1 MAEVSRTDDTV
12 TLKQITINKVTMG
25 DLRAALAAGLADF
38 RRAPAMGL
46 FFGAIYAFGGL
57 FAVYA
62 LARLNAA
69 YWVIPAAIGFPL
81 LGPFVAVGLYEISRR
96 LEAGTQLGWKGVL
109 LVMTESRKREVS
121 WMAFVV
127 LFVFWLWMYQVRI
140 WLAIF
145 LGFQSFASVG
155 DFATAVVTT
164 TNGLGF
170 LAVGSAVGAAFACV
184 LFSLT
189 VVSIPLLLDR
199 DPDIVTAMIASV
211 QTVLKSPLVMLAW
224 GACVGVL
231 LVAAML
237 PAFLGLV
244 VVLPVL
250 GHATWHLYRRAVTIA
265 S

>member
-1 MAEVSRTDDTV
+1 MAQSDDTGEVV
-12 TLKQITINKVTMG
+12 TLRQITINKVTFA
-25 DLRAALAAGLADF
+25 DLRAALGAGIADF
-38 RRAPAMGL
+38 RAAPAMGL
-46 FFGAIYAFGGL
+46 FFGAIYAAGGI
-57 FAVYA
+57 FVVYA

-81 LGPFVAVGLYEISRR
+81 VGPFVAVGLYEISRR
-96 LEAGTQLGWKGVL
+96 LEAGTPLTWKGVL
-109 LVMTESRKREVS
+109 FVMLESRKREVS

-140 WLAIF
+140 WLAII
-145 LGFQSFASVG
+145 LGFRSFSSVG
-155 DFATAVVTT
+155 EFLTT
-164 TNGLGF
+164 VLTTSDGLGF
-170 LAVGSAVGAAFACV
+170 LVVGSAVGAAFATV

-224 GACVGVL
+224 GAIVGVL

-237 PAFLGLV
+237 PAFLGLI

-250 GHATWHLYRRAVTIA
+250 GHATWHLYRRAVTVA
-265 S
+265 A

>member
-12 TLKQITINKVTMG
+12 TLKQITINKVTVR
-25 DLRAALAAGLADF
+25 DLRAAFAAGIADF
-38 RRAPAMGL
+38 ARAPAMGL
-46 FFGAIYAFGGL
+46 FFGAIYALGGL
-57 FAVYA
+57 FVVYA

-69 YWVIPAAIGFPL
+69 YWVIPAAVGFPL

-96 LEAGTQLGWKGVL
+96 LEAGTPLTWRGVL
-109 LVMTESRKREVS
+109 FVMVESRKREVA

-127 LFVFWLWMYQVRI
+127 LFVFWLWMYQVRL

-145 LGFQSFASVG
+145 LGFRSFTSVG
-155 DFATAVVTT
+155 DFAATVVTT
-164 TNGLGF
+164 SDGIGF
-170 LAVGSAVGAAFACV
+170 LIVGSAVGAAFASA

-211 QTVLKSPLVMLAW
+211 QTVLRSPLVMLAW

-250 GHATWHLYRRAVTIA
+250 GHATWHLYRRAVTVA
-265 S
+265 P